1 MDKKKE
7 TVAKIL
13 ELLDGIINLHDKDSR
28 ERLVEK
34 LLDVLTEEISA
45 RQSAVLLKI
54 CGSSS
59 QVESLAD
66 SILEKVQRGS
76 SQATL

>member
-1 MDKKKE
+1 MDKRKE

-13 ELLDGIINLHDKDSR
+13 ELLDGLINLRDKDSR

-34 LLDVLTEEISA
+34 LLEVLTEEISA
-45 RQSAVLLKI
+45 RQAAVLLKI
-54 CGSSS
+54 LGSSS

>member
-1 MDKKKE
+1 MDKRKE

-45 RQSAVLLKI
+45 RQSVAVAAVH
-54 CGSSS
+54 SS
-59 QVESLAD
+59 L
-66 SILEKVQRGS
+66 
-76 SQATL
+76 TLRDIS

>member
-1 MDKKKE
+1 MDKRKE

-13 ELLDGIINLHDKDSR
+13 ELLDGLINLRDNDSR
-28 ERLVEK
+28 EHLAEK
-34 LLDVLTEEISA
+34 FLDELTNEISA
-45 RQSAVLLKI
+45 RQADEFLKVLR
-54 CGSSS
+54 SSYR
-59 QVESLAD
+59 VESLAD